1 MCMGD
6 IQHTIQN
13 ELTLILQEE
22 FWPKGVELSSASR
35 EIYREL
41 KKIAI
46 YRAAM
51 QGSQSSMTPTILVS
65 ETYLKLLRE
74 DSRRWRDRKHFYGA
88 AAEAMRR
95 ILIDRARYHQR
106 ERRGNAKNNLP
117 LSQVELPPDSKTD
130 ELVKLDDALKSLESH
145 DENLAQIVTLKFFA
159 GLSVAEI
166 ATLVNMSSRT
176 VNRKWESAR
185 AWLLME
191 MGKENEL

>member
-1 MCMGD
+1 
-6 IQHTIQN
+6 
-13 ELTLILQEE
+13 
-22 FWPKGVELSSASR
+22 
-35 EIYREL
+35 
-41 KKIAI
+41 
-46 YRAAM
+46 
-51 QGSQSSMTPTILVS
+51 
-65 ETYLKLLRE
+65 
-74 DSRRWRDRKHFYGA
+74 
-88 AAEAMRR
+88 MRR

>member
-1 MCMGD
+1 MGD
-6 IQHTIQN
+6 IQRTIQN
-13 ELTLILQEE
+13 ELTLVLREE
-22 FWPKGVELSSASR
+22 FWPEAIELSSASR

-51 QGSQSSMTPTILVS
+51 EGNQSSMTPTILVS
-65 ETYLKLLRE
+65 ETYLKMLRE
-74 DSRRWRDRKHFYGA
+74 DSKRWRNRKHFYGA

-95 ILIDRARYHQR
+95 ILIDRARYHRR
-106 ERRGNAKNNLP
+106 ERRIDAKNQFP
-117 LSQVELPPDSKTD
+117 LSQVELPPDSKSD
-130 ELVKLDDALKSLESH
+130 ELVKLDDALQSLESNN
-145 DENLAQIVTLKFFA
+145 ETLAQIVKLKFFA

-166 ATLVNMSSRT
+166 ASLTDMSART

-191 MGKENEL
+191 MGKDS